1 MNWKA
6 GALYHLTEN
15 GNVYINYAVSQQ
27 PPGGNNFALA
37 QSGSGNSANRTD
49 FKPQKPTPARLAP
62 NGRFWINACC
72 SPPRCSVLISKM
84 KLSKM
89 TTGLTR
95 NTVRNASKA
104 MRFPLPGISPRM
116 AGDWRLYPA
125 KATIKNGKDVA
136 RDGSSS
142 LPYTPEHAFTLW
154 SQYQATDDISVGAGA
169 RYIGSMHKGS
179 DGAVGTPAF
188 TEGYWVA
195 DAKLG
200 YRVNRNLD
208 FQLNVYNLFDTN
220 YVASINKSGYR
231 YHPGAPR
238 TFLLTANMHF

>member
-1 MNWKA
+1 MA
-6 GALYHLTEN
+6 GN
-15 GNVYINYAVSQQ
+15 I
-27 PPGGNNFALA
+27 
-37 QSGSGNSANRTD
+37 
-49 FKPQKPTPARLAP
+49 TPAWQVI
-62 NGRFWINACC
+62 GGY
-72 SPPRCSVLISKM
+72 
-84 KLSKM
+84 
-89 TTGLTR
+89 TQQ
-95 NTVRNASKA
+95 
-104 MRFPLPGISPRM
+104 
-116 AGDWRLYPA
+116 

-136 RDGSSS
+136 QDGSSS

-208 FQLNVYNLFDTN
+208 FQLNVYNLFDTD

-231 YHPGAPR
+231 YHPGEPR
-238 TFLLTANMHF
+238 TFLAHSQYVFLIQMWGAGPTFWRTCMMYHIPGVLSPQDVARFREQLEQAEWVDGRVTTGAQGAQIQGCQQVDTRTLYAALQNEGAERG

>member
-1 MNWKA
+1 
-6 GALYHLTEN
+6 
-15 GNVYINYAVSQQ
+15 
-27 PPGGNNFALA
+27 
-37 QSGSGNSANRTD
+37 
-49 FKPQKPTPARLAP
+49 
-62 NGRFWINACC
+62 
-72 SPPRCSVLISKM
+72 
-84 KLSKM
+84 
-89 TTGLTR
+89 
-95 NTVRNASKA
+95 
-104 MRFPLPGISPRM
+104 M

-125 KATIKNGKDVA
+125 KSNHQKRQRCCPGWSHRCRIP
-136 RDGSSS
+136 R
-142 LPYTPEHAFTLW
+142 EHAFTLW

-208 FQLNVYNLFDTN
+208 FQLNVYNLFDTD

-231 YHPGAPR
+231 YHPGEPR
-238 TFLLTANMHF
+238 TFCSQPICISDSDVGRRPHFLENLYDVPHSRRVIATGRRPVSRTTGTSRMGGWTRHHRRTRCAS